1 MPNTTPQNTDRI
13 EKQIVLR
20 APRERVWD
28 AISDARQ
35 FGAWFGVE
43 FESGFVAG
51 SSMKGKIV
59 PTQVDPEIAKLQEPH
74 TGMLFQIF
82 VERIEP
88 MRLFAFRWHP
98 FAVDSS
104 KDYSKEPMTLVTF
117 ELAEASGGTALTIT
131 ESGFD
136 KIPLERRAEAFTANN
151 RGWEAQA
158 KLIQKYLEQKSA
170 EQR

>member
-1 MPNTTPQNTDRI
+1 MLAASRCRPDDRQPKGCHLPCAALCCFATRRLPMADTTPQNTDRI

-20 APRERVWD
+20 APRERVWN

-59 PTQVDPEIAKLQEPH
+59 PTQVDAEIARMQEPH
-74 TGMLFQIF
+74 TGMVFQIF

-88 MRLFAFRWHP
+88 MRVFAFRWHP
-98 FAVDSS
+98 FAIDSS

-117 ELAEASGGTALTIT
+117 ELAEAPGGT
-131 ESGFD
+131 
-136 KIPLERRAEAFTANN
+136 
-151 RGWEAQA
+151 
-158 KLIQKYLEQKSA
+158 
-170 EQR
+170 